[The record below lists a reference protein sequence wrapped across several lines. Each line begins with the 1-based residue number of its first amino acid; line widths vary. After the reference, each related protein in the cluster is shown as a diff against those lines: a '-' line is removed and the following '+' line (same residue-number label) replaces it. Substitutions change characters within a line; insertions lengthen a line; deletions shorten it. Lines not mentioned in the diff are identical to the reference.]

1 MRPSQRLSRIPPYL
15 FAELEHKIADRRA
28 QGIDVISL
36 GIGDPDTPTPS
47 VVVDALA
54 RAGADPGTHQ
64 YPSNRGRA
72 EFREGVSA
80 FYERRFGVTLD
91 PATEVV
97 PALGAKECIFNLNL
111 AFLDPGDLA
120 LAADPGYP
128 VYTAGPLLA
137 GAEPFLMPLVPERGF
152 APELSAIPADA
163 RERAR
168 LLYLNYPNN
177 PTGAVV
183 PDGLFAEVV
192 EFARAH
198 DVLMVHDAS
207 YTETTFD
214 GYVAPSF
221 LATPGAKEVGVE
233 VFSLSK
239 GYNMTGWRTAAIVGN
254 AEALESYW
262 RLKTNIDSGMFEAV
276 QLAVVAALGPD
287 GDEAAREMSA
297 VYERRRDLVCD
308 ALAEIG
314 VTVTP
319 PRGTIYVWAPV
330 PEGHTS
336 ASYCEM
342 VLEES
347 AVVVSP
353 GGAYGPN
360 GEGFFRISLTID
372 DDRLREAVERL
383 RSSLGGAEG
392 RAA

>member
-1 MRPSQRLSRIPPYL
+1 MRPSERLSRIPPYL
-15 FAELEHKIADRRA
+15 FAELERKIADKRA
-28 QGIDVISL
+28 QGVDVISL
-36 GIGDPDTPTPS
+36 GIGDPDTPTPEL
-47 VVVDALA
+47 VIDELA
-54 RAGADPGTHQ
+54 RAAADPGTHQ
-64 YPSNRGRA
+64 YPSNRGRP
-72 EFREGVSA
+72 ELREAVAG
-80 FYERRFGVTLD
+80 FYERRFGVALD
-91 PATEVV
+91 PGTEIV

-111 AFLDPGDLA
+111 AFLDPGDVA

-128 VYTAGPLLA
+128 VYTGGPLLS
-137 GAEPFLMPLVPERGF
+137 GGEPVLMPLLPERGF
-152 APELSAIPADA
+152 VPDLEAIPAEA
-163 RERAR
+163 RQRAR

-183 PDGLFAEVV
+183 PEGLFEEVV
-192 EFARAH
+192 AFAH
-198 DVLMVHDAS
+198 DNDVLVVHDAS

-221 LATPGAKEVGVE
+221 LAAQGAKEVGVE

-239 GYNMTGWRTAAIVGN
+239 GYNMTGWRTGAIVGN
-254 AEALESYW
+254 ASALEAYW
-262 RLKTNIDSGMFEAV
+262 RLKTNIDSGMFDAV
-276 QLAVVAALGPD
+276 QLAAAAALSTA
-287 GDEAAREMSA
+287 GDEEARAMSA
-297 VYERRRDLVCD
+297 IYERRRDLVCD

-314 VTVTP
+314 VEVTP

-336 ASYCEM
+336 ESFCEL
-342 VLEES
+342 VLEGS

-360 GEGFFRISLTID
+360 GEGFFRISLTVD

-383 RSSLGGAEG
+383 RSSLGGRKG